1 MLTAMINLL
10 RKRLYLKLCIF
21 NSKFY
26 QQTNGVETRKLV
38 SSTAK
43 EIFVQAQE
51 QIAIYTLQRFGN
63 DLLMNFIPSS
73 NVRFWKAF
81 SFTSTIFIETLRLL

>member
-10 RKRLYLKLCIF
+10 RKRLYLELCIF

-51 QIAIYTLQRFGN
+51 QIAI
-63 DLLMNFIPSS
+63 
-73 NVRFWKAF
+73 
-81 SFTSTIFIETLRLL
+81 